1 MVKLK
6 EIILIKMMKENRKR
20 LANNIEVT
28 IINNLKWVSRYFIQN
43 IFIMLEHVTKVHSSQ
58 VEI

>member
-28 IINNLKWVSRYFIQN
+28 IINNLK
-43 IFIMLEHVTKVHSSQ
+43 
-58 VEI
+58 